1 MKVNIFYK
9 EQREKTEI
17 DMINNKKQSVILGM
31 LQLACYNSEIN

>member
-17 DMINNKKQSVILGM
+17 DMINNKKQSVILEM
-31 LQLACYNSEIN
+31 LWLACYNSEIN